1 LYLSV
6 LETAHDA
13 SFTGISY
20 WAAVP
25 QPALVVIAPV
35 VVVVA
40 MILDLEIRKSQKKNV
55 SRGNFDFKFN
65 RGFIVASLV
74 RVSLYSHLGFICGP
88 FV

>member
-1 LYLSV
+1 MSV
-6 LETAHDA
+6 LGTAHDA
-13 SFTGISY
+13 SLTGISY

-25 QPALVVIAPV
+25 QPVLVVIAPV

-65 RGFIVASLV
+65 RGFIVASLG
-74 RVSLYSHLGFICGP
+74 RVSLYSHLGFVYGP

>member
-1 LYLSV
+1 MSV
-6 LETAHDA
+6 LGTAHDA
-13 SFTGISY
+13 SLTGISY

-25 QPALVVIAPV
+25 QPVLVVIAPV

-40 MILDLEIRKSQKKNV
+40 MILDLETRKSQKRKYV

-65 RGFIVASLV
+65 RGFIVASLG
-74 RVSLYSHLGFICGP
+74 RVSLYSHLGFVYGP